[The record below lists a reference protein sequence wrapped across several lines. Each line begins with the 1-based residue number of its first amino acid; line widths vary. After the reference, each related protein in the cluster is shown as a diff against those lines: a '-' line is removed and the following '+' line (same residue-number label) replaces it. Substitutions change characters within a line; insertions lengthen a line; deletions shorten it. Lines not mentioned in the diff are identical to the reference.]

1 MKIAQAK
8 RPLAS
13 LLVVGNG
20 GRFAYVWTVPGRTF
34 LFLRRLCPNS
44 AERCGLLHV
53 RNYSVFLSE
62 CQQPPSPRYVSPCNG
77 ATISGTVNFKGVV
90 TVFEEQGQ
98 SQVFVFV
105 TYNAPN
111 QTGTDGN
118 TYNARGQAVAAFDTP
133 APIDVTGKGH
143 YNLPMNLD
151 YDVSTNN
158 NLLNFLA
165 GTQATV
171 DVDSNQRPTDVP
183 DSGVNAVCGK

>member
-1 MKIAQAK
+1 MVMRKSKAKLLQAVC
-8 RPLAS
+8 
-13 LLVVGNG
+13 LVVFVAMALIALVPAARSDGTGLG
-20 GRFAYVWTVPGRTF
+20 GTITGTGPISY
-34 LFLRRLCPNS
+34 L
-44 AERCGLLHV
+44 
-53 RNYSVFLSE
+53 
-62 CQQPPSPRYVSPCNG
+62 SPCNG

-90 TVFEEQGQ
+90 TVFEEQSQ

-111 QTGTDGN
+111 QKGTDGN
-118 TYNARGQAVAAFDTP
+118 TYNAYGQAVAAFDTL

-158 NLLNFLA
+158 NALNFLA

-171 DVDSNQRPTDVP
+171 DVDSNQRPKDVP
-183 DSGVNAVCGK
+183 DAGVNAVCGK

>member
-1 MKIAQAK
+1 MLKKAK
-8 RPLAS
+8 CHQPIC
-13 LLVVGNG
+13 LVVAVAIALIALAPVARSDGTALG
-20 GRFAYVWTVPGRTF
+20 GTITGTGPI
-34 LFLRRLCPNS
+34 S
-44 AERCGLLHV
+44 
-53 RNYSVFLSE
+53 
-62 CQQPPSPRYVSPCNG
+62 YVSPCDG

-90 TVFEEQGQ
+90 SVFEEGGQ

-111 QTGTDGN
+111 QTGTDGKI
-118 TYNARGQAVAAFDTP
+118 YNAHGQAVAAFDTL
-133 APIDVTGKGH
+133 APIDVTGKAH

-158 NLLNFLA
+158 NALNFLA

-183 DSGVNAVCGK
+183 DAGVNAVCGK

>member
-1 MKIAQAK
+1 MRKQQSKSLQAA
-8 RPLAS
+8 R
-13 LLVVGNG
+13 LVVAAALSLIVLGPTARADGTTLG
-20 GRFAYVWTVPGRTF
+20 GTITGTGPI
-34 LFLRRLCPNS
+34 S
-44 AERCGLLHV
+44 
-53 RNYSVFLSE
+53 
-62 CQQPPSPRYVSPCNG
+62 YVSPCNNHP
-77 ATISGTVNFKGVV
+77 TISGTVNFKAVV
-90 TVFEEQGQ
+90 SVFEEEGN

-118 TYNARGQAVAAFDTP
+118 TYNAHGEAVAAFDTL

-158 NLLNFLA
+158 SALNFLA

-183 DSGVNAVCGK
+183 DAGVNAVCGK